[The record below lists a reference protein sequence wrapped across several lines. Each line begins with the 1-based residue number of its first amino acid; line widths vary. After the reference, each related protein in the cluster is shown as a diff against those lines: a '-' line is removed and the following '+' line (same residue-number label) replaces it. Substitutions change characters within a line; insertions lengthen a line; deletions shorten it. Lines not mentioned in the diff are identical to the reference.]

1 MTWVRFLEGQ
11 SYGNVLRPNGPSVS
25 QERERYSDESR
36 VAEGPEPPQS
46 RLTGLIVRLET
57 AKGCHKGL
65 DLAGRPG
72 LAVFKIVL
80 NA

>member
-36 VAEGPEPPQS
+36 VAEGSGAAPKPTHGAHRSIRDRE
-46 RLTGLIVRLET
+46 GLS
-57 AKGCHKGL
+57 
-65 DLAGRPG
+65 
-72 LAVFKIVL
+72 
-80 NA
+80 